1 MPFATQNT
9 LDPNPSFRI
18 FFIGLNILAPAA
30 GNTCQ
35 VFVHNSSPPHN
46 VSIET
51 RRKRPGGKPDV
62 LMMRHLGKLHSTGVD
77 PNNGFLIRTGG
88 LAAGQKGVK
97 AYNGSVASPEGT
109 KLADAFSIEKITGV
123 AADVEPAGGL
133 PGILID
139 HGVFYTAD
147 KVTVRAK
154 IKKNNGE
161 EMELAEV
168 PTILGANIYLDP
180 NVSAHRVQLMW
191 RQQGSDVNLTL
202 RPSQHF
208 TYEIYIINEPLFVPD
223 SASPLHGE
231 FTEYF
236 KILRNIPHQ
245 KKFEL
250 EFLEPVPDRGSNRS
264 PCMSILL
271 DNEG

>member
-1 MPFATQNT
+1 MPFQTQNN

-46 VSIET
+46 VTIET
-51 RRKRPGGKPDV
+51 RRKRAGKPDV
-62 LMMRHLGKLHSTGVD
+62 LMMRHLGRLNSTGAD
-77 PNNGFLIRTGG
+77 PNNGFLIRTVG
-88 LAAGQKGVK
+88 LAPAAKGVK
-97 AYNGSVASPEGT
+97 AYNGHTASTEGT

-123 AADVEPAGGL
+123 QADVDRNGGL
-133 PGILID
+133 PGIFID

-147 KVTVRAK
+147 KVTVGAK
-154 IKKNNGE
+154 IKKNNGDE
-161 EMELAEV
+161 DLLTEV
-168 PTILGANIYLDP
+168 PTIIGANIYLNH
-180 NVSAHRVQLMW
+180 NVPQHGVTLIW
-191 RQQGSDVNLTL
+191 RQQGSDVLL
-202 RPSQHF
+202 PLKPSPNF

-223 SASPLHGE
+223 SPTVVHGE
-231 FTEYF
+231 FREYF
-236 KILRNIPHQ
+236 KILRNVPHQ
-245 KKFEL
+245 KQFEI
-250 EFLEPVPDRGSNRS
+250 EYIQPIPDRGSNRS